1 MWYAKNINQ
10 QGEIISLVTYDI
22 EQPIF
27 ADNCEDWYEI
37 TEEEYQ
43 QLKIELDEKNLATI
57 LANANLEPVEEEIG
71 IE

>member
-10 QGEIISLVTYDI
+10 QGEIISLVTYDT

>member
-10 QGEIISLVTYDI
+10 QGEVISLVTYDI

-37 TEEEYQ
+37 TEEEYN
-43 QLKIELDEKNLATI
+43 QLKTELDEKNLAAI
-57 LANANLEPVEEEIG
+57 LAHANLELVEEEIG

>member
-57 LANANLEPVEEEIG
+57 LANANLEPVKEEIG

>member
-10 QGEIISLVTYDI
+10 QGEVISLVTYDI

-37 TEEEYQ
+37 TKEEYN
-43 QLKIELDEKNLATI
+43 QLKTELDEKNLAAI
-57 LANANLEPVEEEIG
+57 LAHANLELVEEEIG